1 MNVRQLKKQLE
12 QLDNDEELY
21 VEYWTKAS
29 VQIMED
35 IELTE
40 DEWGRVVYEMEEEE
54 GSSFFPTALR
64 FNQKIEELT
73 NAKLI
78 ERK

>member
-12 QLDNDEELY
+12 QFDGDEELY

-29 VQIMED
+29 VQIMEET
-35 IELTE
+35 ELTD

>member
-1 MNVRQLKKQLE
+1 MLVEQLIRQLELYPK
-12 QLDNDEELY
+12 DEELY
-21 VEYWTKAS
+21 VEYWDKETVEA
-29 VQIMED
+29 MEAVA
-35 IELTE
+35 LTE
-40 DEWGRVVYEMEEEE
+40 DNWGQVVYEMEEEE
-54 GSSFFPTALR
+54 GGSFFPTALR